1 MINRHRLP
9 RKRRHLSWGRL
20 QALHDGAGGWVTRVW
35 ARVHLRRCASCA
47 AKWREVQE
55 DCARTTALL
64 GLHAMSPDTDDAW
77 ERFAVQTGGAPTRS
91 ASLVPRV
98 AALAAAGIV
107 AALISQTVR
116 TGLVARMYQLSAQV
130 SPTSKSPSP
139 RDRAFAQS
147 LAMLE
152 ARGIA
157 HRVSDVCCADRDGEG
172 PADDGVLTVQLKGS
186 RSPVVILYEDTKRA
200 GRFEPGDVVL
210 IVSRPESPVHGS

>member
-1 MINRHRLP
+1 VNCIG
-9 RKRRHLSWGRL
+9 RRIVICMLLICDPNLGS
-20 QALHDGAGGWVTRVW
+20 D
-35 ARVHLRRCASCA
+35 A
-47 AKWREVQE
+47 AV
-55 DCARTTALL
+55 
-64 GLHAMSPDTDDAW
+64 
-77 ERFAVQTGGAPTRS
+77 
-91 ASLVPRV
+91 
-98 AALAAAGIV
+98 
-107 AALISQTVR
+107 
-116 TGLVARMYQLSAQV
+116 
-130 SPTSKSPSP
+130 SPSP

-186 RSPVVILYEDTKRA
+186 RSPVVILYEDTERA